1 MFKNFVI
8 MLYRNFFRNK
18 FYSSL
23 NIIGLSIGLICT
35 ILIVLYIKDEL
46 SYDKYNLKRERI
58 VRLGSDF
65 TINGKRDLIAASPL
79 PYGPKFL
86 EEFPEVE
93 DFVRIDMLGKARFK
107 FNDIEFKEDWVAYVD
122 SSVFNIFT
130 LPLLKGNPKT
140 ALVEPNTIVINEE
153 LALKYFGK
161 DDPIGKQVTVDD
173 IDFTI
178 SGVMKNQPQNSH
190 YRFRA
195 LLSMR
200 THEKKIGQ
208 EKFNSS
214 TPGVFWSFNIQT
226 LILLRENA
234 SLGGIYEKFPAFY
247 EKYMRS
253 SGEKLNVDY
262 KLILQ
267 KLPDLHLYSNLKWDL
282 PTGDV
287 KYIYILAI
295 IAAFILSIASINYM
309 NMSTARSAK
318 RAKEVGVR
326 KVVGAYKENI
336 VRQFLLESIALTV
349 AAYFVA
355 LIVVELL
362 LPSFN
367 HLVKKELVLNL
378 KDSFDTIVY
387 TFAIS
392 ILLGVISGL
401 YPAFYLSAFHP
412 AVILKGIAGKKSTN
426 AFLRKLLVILQFVVS
441 SIMIS
446 GTIIV
451 ASQLFYMNNRDV
463 GFNKE
468 NIIATYVEDTTL
480 RSQIDVFKAEL
491 EKNPNI
497 VKVASSSSLIGF
509 SASKSIH
516 LYESEIG
523 MEQYALNVMYVDF
536 DYLDLMKVK
545 IMQGR
550 GFDQSFS
557 SDTSSAFVINL
568 AAARKFNWNEDAV
581 GKKIQRGVEVEK
593 EDNSYI
599 QKGEVIGV
607 VQNFNYESLKNKIE
621 PLSIMVRK
629 SKNIGRVLYIKI
641 RGGDKNRTID
651 YIKNTWN
658 QFSPNYS
665 FDYFFLDQKLEKMY
679 QSEKRLSL
687 IFILFSVISVLVASL
702 GLFGLSSFMS
712 EQRKKEIGVR
722 KVLGASVVGL
732 VQLLT
737 QEFIRLIF
745 IANIIA
751 IPVSYFAMSKWLQE
765 FSYKVDI
772 AIWMYLLTLLVTM
785 FIGIIT
791 VAWQALKTAM
801 GDPVNAIK
809 YE

>member
-1 MFKNFVI
+1 

-130 LPLLKGNPKT
+130 LPLLKGNPQT

-387 TFAIS
+387 TFGIS

-536 DYLDLMKVK
+536 DYLALMKVK

-581 GKKIQRGVEVEK
+581 GKKIQKGVEVEK

>member
-1 MFKNFVI
+1 MFKNFFI

-130 LPLLKGNPKT
+130 LPLLKGNPQT
-140 ALVEPNTIVINEE
+140 ALVKPNTIVINEE

-178 SGVMKNQPQNSH
+178 SGLMKNQPQNSH

-387 TFAIS
+387 TFGIS

-550 GFDQSFS
+550 GFDQSFR

-599 QKGEVIGV
+599 QRGEVIGV

-629 SKNIGRVLYIKI
+629 SKNIGHVLYIKI
-641 RGGDKNRTID
+641 RGSNKNRTID

>member
-1 MFKNFVI
+1 MFKNFFI

-130 LPLLKGNPKT
+130 LPLLKGNPQT

-387 TFAIS
+387 TFGIS

-536 DYLDLMKVK
+536 DYLALMKVK

-581 GKKIQRGVEVEK
+581 GKKIQKGVEVEK